1 MSDERTRASFLGLVY
16 LLRQMTM
23 QLVEQGQVEEARGFV
38 DAIESLEVKTKG
50 NLDAEEEQVV
60 TAVLTEL
67 RMAVV
72 KGAPGSDESA

>member
-1 MSDERTRASFLGLVY
+1 MSDETTRANFLGLVY
-16 LLRQMTM
+16 LLRQMTI
-23 QLVEQGQVEEARGFV
+23 QLVEQGQVDEARSFV
-38 DAIESLEVKTKG
+38 DAIESLGVKTKG
-50 NLDAEEEQVV
+50 NLEPEEEQVV